1 MRRREFI
8 ALLGGAVA
16 CPLTTRAQ
24 DAGRTYH
31 VGFFVPYGPELV
43 GAFLDELAGGGF
55 KEGQNLTVLPGG
67 FNVRAEKIADEAATL
82 VANMPDVIFTGP
94 DVYTRAIQKV
104 GKSVSIV
111 ALSGDMVGGGLVASL
126 ARPGGNTTGVSMI
139 APELDVKRQDILIEV
154 VPGIHRMAAMT
165 DTTMSQNRPQHL
177 MELKV
182 AARARGVDLL
192 IVPVTARDQIVS
204 AINEAKQ
211 AGAQALN
218 FLATPLFMANRQFV
232 VAQTAEAMLPAMYQ
246 WPEIADEGGLL
257 AYGTRT
263 SDIYRQ
269 AARLVVK
276 VLRGSK
282 PADLPVEQPTKFE
295 LVINLK
301 TAKALAIAIPST
313 LLATADEV
321 IE

>member
-8 ALLGGAVA
+8 TILCGMASAWPIAV
-16 CPLTTRAQ
+16 RAQ

-43 GAFLDELAGGGF
+43 GAFLDELARSGF
-55 KEGQNLTVLPGG
+55 KGQNLTVLPGG
-67 FNVRAEKIADEAATL
+67 FNVRAEQIAEEAATL

-182 AARARGVDLL
+182 AAQARGVDLL

-211 AGAQALN
+211 SGAQALN
-218 FLATPLFMANRQFV
+218 FLATPLFIANRQFV
-232 VAQTAEAMLPAMYQ
+232 VAQTAEATLPAMYQ

-301 TAKALAIAIPST
+301 TAKALGIAIPPT

>member
-43 GAFLDELAGGGF
+43 GAFLDELAGSGF

-67 FNVRAEKIADEAATL
+67 FNVRAEKIAEEAATL